1 MSDDAPSSWFVW
13 SNNPELKPKSYTL
26 QVCHADM
33 RYTPKGYDYLV
44 TGVPK
49 VDKVSLAYLRMLI
62 HGPFKSVSDLISLV
76 KVKDQFY
83 LQCSDLEKWP
93 APLIFNFCVASRAP
107 IEFENQLNHWWA
119 LVQEGYPEVLGFLL
133 SHSCGGKN
141 FKYERTFPE
150 SGHHWFDPQSDW
162 KRIMEGNPDLTGY
175 RYDKY
180 PASVTPSN
188 VIWGVSEDYKII
200 SKLDNLKAAEYF
212 DFKFP
217 PPRPKVKPRDPN
229 EIKWKNAYWDPEA
242 IPPVGL
248 APGAMQAAMN
258 QLNQIQMQHAPDG
271 AWAQVHN
278 AIHDEV
284 AVAQPVAPPQPFVHH
299 DDDFPEHDDFPDF
312 HDEDLDD

>member
-1 MSDDAPSSWFVW
+1 
-13 SNNPELKPKSYTL
+13 
-26 QVCHADM
+26 M
-33 RYTPKGYDYLV
+33 RFTPKGYDFLV
-44 TGVPK
+44 TAVPNS
-49 VDKVSLAYLRMLI
+49 DKVSLAYLRMLI

-76 KVKDQFY
+76 RVKDQYY

-107 IEFENQLNHWWA
+107 IEFEDQLDHWWS
-119 LVQEGYPEVLGFLL
+119 LVKEGYPEMLGFLL
-133 SHSCGGKN
+133 SHSCGGNN
-141 FKYERTFPE
+141 FKWERTFPE

-162 KRIMEGNPDLTGY
+162 KRIMDGNPDLTGY

-200 SKLDNLKAAEYF
+200 SKLDNVKAAEYF

-217 PPRPKVKPRDPN
+217 PPRPKVKPR
-229 EIKWKNAYWDPEA
+229 EQVGMKLHWDMEA
-242 IPPVGL
+242 APVGL
-248 APGAMQAAMN
+248 APGAVQAAMN
-258 QLNQIQMQHAPDG
+258 PLNQIQMQHNAPNG

-284 AVAQPVAPPQPFVHH
+284 AGLAQPVAQPQPFFLH
-299 DDDFPEHDDFPDF
+299 DEDDFPEHDDFPDF